1 MEAVLSLLEG
11 ARLQQPAL
19 RELPRD
25 ELAAEAA
32 ATALHALLALLA
44 GQRAGGPG
52 CGNGGVCM
60 CVWGGGA
67 RAGVAP

>member
-1 MEAVLSLLEG
+1 MLLEK

-32 ATALHALLALLA
+32 GTALHALLALLA
-44 GQRAGGPG
+44 GWWGWVGLESQEAPAGESQLS
-52 CGNGGVCM
+52 
-60 CVWGGGA
+60 
-67 RAGVAP
+67 AP